1 MRRRV
6 PPCCRPA
13 WSTAWKRATCGS
25 KARSHHLG
33 RAEAKR
39 EVAVIEPLRIV
50 QTTPQLTAS
59 IAIRVPR
66 EEIRHVMGPG
76 LAELKVA
83 VAAQNVAVTGP
94 WFTHHFR
101 NPGEVFDFEI
111 CLPVAAPVAQA
122 GRMKP
127 GQWSAMKIAQTT
139 YHGGFEGLG
148 NAWGEFIGIIKA
160 AGHKTA
166 DGLYESYSVGPEMS
180 PDSSAWRTVLS
191 KELLEP

>member
-1 MRRRV
+1 M
-6 PPCCRPA
+6 
-13 WSTAWKRATCGS
+13 
-25 KARSHHLG
+25 
-33 RAEAKR
+33 
-39 EVAVIEPLRIV
+39 IEPLRIL

-59 IAIRVPR
+59 IPLRVSR

-76 LAELKVA
+76 LAELKAA

-111 CLPVAAPVAQA
+111 CLPVAAPITAV

-127 GQWSAMKIAQTT
+127 GQWSAMTIVQTT

-160 AGHKTA
+160 AGHKTS
-166 DGLYESYSVGPEMS
+166 DGLYESYAVGPEMS
-180 PDSSAWRTVLS
+180 ADPSAWRTVLS

>member
-1 MRRRV
+1 M
-6 PPCCRPA
+6 
-13 WSTAWKRATCGS
+13 
-25 KARSHHLG
+25 
-33 RAEAKR
+33 
-39 EVAVIEPLRIV
+39 AVIEPLRIL

-59 IAIRVPR
+59 IPLRVPR

-76 LAELKVA
+76 LAELKAA

-111 CLPVAAPVAQA
+111 CLPVAAAVTPV

-127 GQWSAMKIAQTT
+127 GQWSAMTIVQTT

-148 NAWGEFIGIIKA
+148 NAWGEFIGAIRA

-166 DGLYESYSVGPEMS
+166 DGLYEAYAVGPEKS
-180 PDSSAWRTVLS
+180 PDPSAWRTVLS